1 MRCVAVQH
9 CRFLLTRYL
18 LHRELNQ
25 SLIENQKQWKVRV
38 DKAENSIAATKDEM
52 DRRVV
57 DLEAQVCHVVHHGL
71 ISDEK
76 SQPRYN
82 LGSRFNVL
90 FGYSKY
96 H

>member
-1 MRCVAVQH
+1 M
-9 CRFLLTRYL
+9 L
-18 LHRELNQ
+18 RELNQ

-38 DKAENSIAATKDEM
+38 DEAEKSISATKDGM

-57 DLEAQVCHVVHHGL
+57 DLEAQVCHVVYLDL
-71 ISDEK
+71 ISNEN
-76 SQPRYN
+76 SQSRYN